1 MLPRCGGSMDSYTKH
16 SLLAAGT
23 GWLVGSQIQ
32 VDLFGAVAL
41 GIVLAI
47 LAHVMSKLED
57 QGWF

>member
-1 MLPRCGGSMDSYTKH
+1 MDSYTKH